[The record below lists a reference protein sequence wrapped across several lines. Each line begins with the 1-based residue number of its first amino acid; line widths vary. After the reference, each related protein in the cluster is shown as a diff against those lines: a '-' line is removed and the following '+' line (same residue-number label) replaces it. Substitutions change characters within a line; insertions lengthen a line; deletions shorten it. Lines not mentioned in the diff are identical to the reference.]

1 MSRDQRWGYLS
12 GLIDM
17 LAYQTAK
24 QGDSKKANCITD
36 TFYRDGQDKALPQ
49 MLAVFDKYPDQRPEV
64 LLSAM
69 GNQHCGE

>member
-1 MSRDQRWGYLS
+1 MTDKQRSGYLS

-17 LAYQTAK
+17 LAYQTTK
-24 QGDSKKANCITD
+24 QGNSKKARCITD

-49 MLAVFDKYPDQRPEV
+49 MLAVLSKYPNKRPEI
-64 LLSAM
+64 LISAM